1 MVNLKETMKTCKQVF
16 YNMGFKD
23 AENLVG
29 VVVFQAQRFRFLEG
43 WLAAVNAIGL
53 LESSAFKD
61 AN

>member
-1 MVNLKETMKTCKQVF
+1 MKTCKQVF

-29 VVVFQAQRFRFLEG
+29 AVVFQAQRFRFLEG

-53 LESSAFKD
+53 PESSTFKD
-61 AN
+61 VN